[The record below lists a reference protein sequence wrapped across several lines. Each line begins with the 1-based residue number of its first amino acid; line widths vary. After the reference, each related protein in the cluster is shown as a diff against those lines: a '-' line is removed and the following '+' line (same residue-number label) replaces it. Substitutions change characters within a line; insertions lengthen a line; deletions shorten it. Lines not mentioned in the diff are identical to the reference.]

1 MSALRIAL
9 HIDIL
14 PAAGSSHP
22 LQQPHSPLENFM
34 KHVYLRSCV
43 ALLCAT
49 SLAACGGSSGSLLV
63 GGTITGLTKTG
74 LVLTNNDGPDLA
86 IASGATSFSFPQL
99 IDTDANFNVQ
109 IKAQPP
115 AAVCTMR
122 AGTNTG
128 KASFNVNGIVVD
140 CVTNTYTLNAAV
152 SGLAGGTVALTNGDN
167 NDLTIS
173 ADGTFP
179 FPVKVADGAPYTV
192 TVKTQPAGKNCVI
205 PNGVAT
211 MPSAPVTIDVTC
223 S

>member
-1 MSALRIAL
+1 
-9 HIDIL
+9 
-14 PAAGSSHP
+14 
-22 LQQPHSPLENFM
+22 M
-34 KHVYLRSCV
+34 KNLYLRSCV

-49 SLAACGGSSGSLLV
+49 SLAACGGDSGSLLV
-63 GGTITGLTKTG
+63 SGTITGLTKSG

-109 IKAQPP
+109 VKLPQPTG
-115 AAVCTMR
+115 AVCTMR
-122 AGTNTG
+122 AGTNIG

-140 CVTNTYTLNAAV
+140 CVTNAYTLNAAV
-152 SGLAGGTVALTNGDN
+152 SGLAGGSLALTNGDN
-167 NDLTIS
+167 NDVTIS

-179 FPVKVADGAPYTV
+179 FPTKVADGAPYTV
-192 TVKTQPAGKNCVI
+192 TVKTQPAGRNCVI

-211 MPSAPVTIDVTC
+211 MPANDVTIDVIC